1 MRRIAIITGLVAAA
15 LATAPAAQGARPL
28 ARAVAEPVAVR
39 HIQVSAQNKAA
50 YGLYEVTKTSH
61 RCQRL
66 RGDGWA
72 CNFALFLRGLMPQAT
87 EQVCLS
93 TVEIV
98 RARGGR
104 VVTQRPAVLT
114 CG

>member
-1 MRRIAIITGLVAAA
+1 MRRITIITGLVAAA
-15 LATAPAAQGARPL
+15 LATAPAAHASPL

-39 HIQVSAQNKAA
+39 HINVSAQNKAA
-50 YGLYEVTKTSH
+50 YGLYDVTKTSH
-61 RCQRL
+61 RCHRL

-72 CNFALFLRGLMPQAT
+72 CNFALFLKGLMPQAT
-87 EQVCLS
+87 EEVCLS

-98 RARGGR
+98 RSRGGR
-104 VVTQRPAVLT
+104 VVTQRPARLV